1 MSTPDQLANFPIL
14 KDVFESLE
22 AKFNDS
28 ILESSFEKQE
38 LAVTIKKENLI
49 EILTFLKHAKGFNAL
64 NDMVGLDN
72 HASVAEGKKRFS
84 ILYLLY
90 KFPEYQRIRIKIDL
104 DMNEEVESAV
114 TVYKAANWAERE
126 IYDMFGIRFTG
137 HPNLKRVYMP
147 DDFVGHPLRKDFPLE
162 GKK

>member
-22 AKFNDS
+22 NKFKDS

-38 LAVTIKKENLI
+38 LSVTIKKEDLVDV
-49 EILTFLKHAKGFNAL
+49 LTFLKHGKGFNAL

-72 HASVAEGKKRFS
+72 HTAAAEGKKRFS

-90 KFPEYQRIRIKIDL
+90 KFPEYQRIRIKIDTN
-104 DMNEEVESAV
+104 MNEDVDSIIGI
-114 TVYKAANWAERE
+114 YKASDWAERE

-147 DDFVGHPLRKDFPLE
+147 EEFVGYPLRKDFPME